1 MSHCRLQKFALFSGV
16 ALLSTVALAGPQHAP
31 QPADHGVPKHDLDSR
46 HRLSAAR
53 FDSVDVEAGT
63 SFTVTAAGDLCD
75 STPNDCRRT
84 SDRVI
89 AIDPVV
95 ALILGDNAYDNGT
108 LSEYNTRYDPNWG
121 RFKDITAPIPGNH
134 EYQSSSS
141 ASGYFDYF
149 NGVGNQTGPA
159 GDRSRG
165 YYSFDA
171 GDWHFIAL
179 NSRTGGVVSSTQL
192 AWLDED
198 LRSNS
203 KPCTIAY
210 VHHPM
215 VSRGSYTPGIANIKP
230 IFDRLYAAR
239 VDLLLTG
246 HDHNYQ
252 RYGRMDSNQN
262 AQDDG
267 VRQVIVG
274 TGGRNIGPSSIG
286 THPLLFAKQGTTY
299 GILRLDLTPTD
310 YVGTFVPVSGSTYT
324 DEFSGTCHRADGVV
338 GDYLLTTTASIS
350 IPRRSSG
357 GKNINVLSYGD
368 FDDPVDLSLSGLP
381 TGVTATWS
389 IDPVTAIPDAN
400 TLSRVTLRVSSTATA
415 GTYPITVTGTSGD
428 FSRTVNF
435 SLIVRN

>member
-1 MSHCRLQKFALFSGV
+1 
-16 ALLSTVALAGPQHAP
+16 
-31 QPADHGVPKHDLDSR
+31 
-46 HRLSAAR
+46 
-53 FDSVDVEAGT
+53 
-63 SFTVTAAGDLCD
+63 
-75 STPNDCRRT
+75 
-84 SDRVI
+84 
-89 AIDPVV
+89 
-95 ALILGDNAYDNGT
+95 
-108 LSEYNTRYDPNWG
+108 
-121 RFKDITAPIPGNH
+121 
-134 EYQSSSS
+134 
-141 ASGYFDYF
+141 
-149 NGVGNQTGPA
+149 
-159 GDRSRG
+159 
-165 YYSFDA
+165 
-171 GDWHFIAL
+171 
-179 NSRTGGVVSSTQL
+179 
-192 AWLDED
+192 
-198 LRSNS
+198 
-203 KPCTIAY
+203 
-210 VHHPM
+210 M